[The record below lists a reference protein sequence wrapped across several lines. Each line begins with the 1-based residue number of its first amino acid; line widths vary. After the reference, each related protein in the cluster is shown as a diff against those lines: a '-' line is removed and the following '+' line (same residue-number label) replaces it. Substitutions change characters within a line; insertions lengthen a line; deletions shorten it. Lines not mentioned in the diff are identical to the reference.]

1 MLLLTGSRNDLDRI
15 FPGYPLPSSAFPQTL
30 PTEAR
35 AGQAFSR
42 SALLSTLFLGAES
55 AAALYGVT
63 RIVDIF
69 FGPARIRLASNL

>member
-1 MLLLTGSRNDLDRI
+1 MAFLPTDSRNDPGRI

-30 PTEAR
+30 PAEAR

-42 SALLSTLFLGAES
+42 SALLSTLFVGAES
-55 AAALYGVT
+55 AAALYGVI

-69 FGPARIRLASNL
+69 F